1 MPHFCAPCSV
11 LSVSFAQIRTS
22 HSLMGVN
29 ISLPGSFIPTHFSL
43 GLLLLIHNS
52 VQRRA
57 FVLFYVLPPTV
68 FNDAAVSAKRN
79 IYVIPRLLW
88 PLSSVH
94 GFSQSACSGLSWNAT
109 LWLKFGRK
117 KKRSKWLWQLDFA
130 KTISLTLDHVSSLAK
145 EGEMS
150 ETDDNSSNWAE
161 ASHWLKHCSHNVIQC
176 YTLCHTEL
184 YIMLY
189 SVTVLSTRLMIKC
202 APHWSLTHFDSFHL
216 HNWDSNWY
224 LAKRSRPIPLIIFWC
239 VCVADILKYMRYDK

>member
-1 MPHFCAPCSV
+1 MDSV
-11 LSVSFAQIRTS
+11 KVHALVFLEMQRCDS
-22 HSLMGVN
+22 SL
-29 ISLPGSFIPTHFSL
+29 
-43 GLLLLIHNS
+43 
-52 VQRRA
+52 A
-57 FVLFYVLPPTV
+57 
-68 FNDAAVSAKRN
+68 
-79 IYVIPRLLW
+79 W
-88 PLSSVH
+88 
-94 GFSQSACSGLSWNAT
+94 
-109 LWLKFGRK
+109 K

-239 VCVADILKYMRYDK
+239 VCVADILKYMRYDNNGRLESESCFPFSS